1 MSNCIF
7 SSCWKFGIL
16 TSPVALYFAS
26 CIFFTCASLNYKFPL
41 GRTSSELS
49 GIAKLYITM
58 GRGMLLKRWEELVID
73 PDCYQ
78 LLTRSL
84 IMHDNSLCLIQSC
97 FYVQQEKWHWSQN
110 FRAEITKTVYN
121 LRENS
126 VFMSDSAHE
135 RSCLI
140 NMFSSAFRNP

>member
-26 CIFFTCASLNYKFPL
+26 CIFFTCVSLNYKFPL
-41 GRTSSELS
+41 GRTSSELWHCQIIHHY
-49 GIAKLYITM
+49 GERNAFKEM
-58 GRGMLLKRWEELVID
+58 RGAHVID